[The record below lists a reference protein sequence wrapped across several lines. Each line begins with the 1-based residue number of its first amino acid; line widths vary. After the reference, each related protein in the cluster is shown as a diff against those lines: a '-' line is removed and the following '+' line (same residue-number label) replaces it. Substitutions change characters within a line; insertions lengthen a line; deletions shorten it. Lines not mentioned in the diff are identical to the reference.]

1 MSTLSIPMPVHLEE
15 FINSMVKH
23 GHASNKAEV
32 VRRAVAKYAEDEAV
46 RHVMEAMQ
54 ELKDG
59 KILRGDLRE
68 LMRRMK

>member
-1 MSTLSIPMPVHLEE
+1 MPTLSVPMPVHLEQ
-15 FINSMVKH
+15 FIDQVVKQ
-23 GHASNKAEV
+23 GGAPTKAEV
-32 VRRAVAKYAEDEAV
+32 VRRAVARYAEDEAV

-68 LMRRMK
+68 LMKRIK

>member
-15 FINSMVKH
+15 FIERMVKH
-23 GHASNKAEV
+23 GDAPTKAEV
-32 VRRAVAKYAEDEAV
+32 VRRAVARYAEDEAV

-59 KILRGDLRE
+59 KILYGDLRE
-68 LMRRMK
+68 LMRQMK